1 MMRATALL
9 ALAACSGAPVV
20 LEELPPADTGAPV
33 ADAAPDHRLGIR
45 RDASPPPDVA
55 ADVSGPDVAAPDAL
69 ADAPPLDAGSC
80 FYVELVDAAV
90 AEAWGCWHF
99 VNADPVW
106 VTCTGAAYPKHACQP
121 SVLEAGPGATDW
133 CCPRLDGGP

>member
-1 MMRATALL
+1 MRHAAVLL

-20 LEELPPADTGAPV
+20 LEELPPADTGASV
-33 ADAAPDHRLGIR
+33 ADAAPDHRRLGIL
-45 RDASPPPDVA
+45 RDSSPAPDVA
-55 ADVSGPDVAAPDAL
+55 QDVVVGLDVAV
-69 ADAPPLDAGSC
+69 ADASMPTDAGAC
-80 FYVELVDAAV
+80 VYVDITSNEAG
-90 AEAWGCWHF
+90 EAWGCWRF
-99 VNADPVW
+99 VNADPLW